1 MSLARAL
8 QFLACAAVGAG
19 LTAVAMLPSTTT
31 TVPAASPDD
40 GTTPNAE
47 LQQLRA
53 ELAALRAGR
62 ASEPREPAATASPSM
77 ASPVDAT
84 TTSRENVALLQRLLG
99 ELDEQRRTGALADY
113 YAGRTTELAEVVLR
127 VYVETGAPD
136 RAFQLLQAVD
146 ADLADL
152 DTMYRLY
159 VAEALRDRKSPDAF
173 AAYLLVL
180 DHERL
185 NRDALDELARLD
197 PLGTLTTVELRLQA
211 KDVDDDTREE
221 LQLERIRLLFAAGR
235 TKDALAA
242 VQALAGT
249 EHLAGDLLEKWIA
262 LAPAAASEHLRQRLA
277 GPLEDDHRFA
287 LRLQLA
293 SALERAGDKSAARA
307 EIDALLAADPQ
318 DESALLA
325 LARIAPAEAESRFRQ
340 QHATDQAANANL
352 RLARGLRAAGKV
364 QEAEELELQSFAA
377 APDDEDR
384 HDAILAHASSSLVE
398 RMLSHARALPT
409 PPVKFDELLG
419 NMADALWS
427 AGQPARA
434 LALWREAL
442 GIEPGDSEWIRKV
455 KACEAG
461 RDPMQDQTEDWWR
474 QQNEW

>member
-31 TVPAASPDD
+31 TVPAASTDE

-62 ASEPREPAATASPSM
+62 ASEPREPAATASPPM
-77 ASPVDAT
+77 ARPVDAT

-211 KDVDDDTREE
+211 KDVDDDTHEE

-293 SALERAGDKSAARA
+293 SALDRAGDKNAARA
-307 EIDALLAADPQ
+307 ELDALLATDPSHQ
-318 DESALLA
+318 SALHA
-325 LARIAPAEAESRFRQ
+325 LAKIAPAEAESRFRQ
-340 QHATDQAANANL
+340 LHATDQAANANL
-352 RLARGLRAAGKV
+352 RLARGLRAAGKPR
-364 QEAEELELQSFAA
+364 EAEELEWQSFAA
-377 APDDEDR
+377 APGDTELQ
-384 HDAILAHASSSLVE
+384 DAILYGNPLPLAE
-398 RMLSHARALPT
+398 RMLAHARSLPT
-409 PPVKFDELLG
+409 PPENLDELFG
-419 NMADALWS
+419 NVADVMWHN
-427 AGQPARA
+427 GQRARA
-434 LALWREAL
+434 IALWREAL
-442 GIEPGDSEWIRKV
+442 AIAPDDSEWVDKL
-455 KACEAG
+455 KAHAAG
-461 RDPMQDQTEDWWR
+461 RDPMQNQSGDWWR